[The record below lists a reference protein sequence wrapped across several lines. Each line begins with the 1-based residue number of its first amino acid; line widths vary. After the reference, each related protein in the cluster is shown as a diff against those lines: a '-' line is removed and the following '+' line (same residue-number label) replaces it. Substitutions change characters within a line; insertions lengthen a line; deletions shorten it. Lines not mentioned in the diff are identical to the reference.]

1 MLSRRMWLGSA
12 LVGAGAR
19 ASEPAPQTLVY
30 KRTRNYEI
38 KADVIRPPG
47 NERCPV
53 VLWIHG
59 GALIFGSRK
68 SLWESRREQA
78 LRMVRAGFA
87 VASIDYRLAPETKLG
102 GILTDL
108 GDAWKWLKEEGPK
121 LFAADTSR
129 LSVMGQSAGGY
140 LTLMSG
146 IVLRPRP
153 KALVSFYG
161 YGDIAGD
168 WYAKPA
174 PFYSQ
179 QPAVSRE
186 EAFAV
191 TGKQEISEPPAGK
204 DRLRFYLYCRQQGLW
219 PKLVAGYD
227 PQQERKDLRRF
238 CPLYR
243 VDASYPPTML
253 LHGDKDTDV
262 PFEQSQLMTEA
273 LKKLRVPAAFVQM
286 SGMGHG
292 FDRDMKNPRVSA
304 AFDGVIDFLRRHSA

>member
-1 MLSRRMWLGSA
+1 MLSRRKLFGSA
-12 LVGAGAR
+12 LMGTGAW
-19 ASEPAPQTLVY
+19 ASEPALETFVY
-30 KRTRNYEI
+30 KRTRNCEI

-47 NERCPV
+47 NERCPTI
-53 VLWIHG
+53 LWIHG

-68 SLWESRREQA
+68 SLWDSRREQA
-78 LRMVRAGFA
+78 LRLVRAGFA
-87 VASIDYRLAPETKLG
+87 LACIDYRLAPETKIG

-121 LFAADTSR
+121 RFAADTSR

-153 KALVSFYG
+153 RALVSFYG

-168 WYAKPA
+168 WYAKPD

-179 QPAVSRE
+179 QPAVSKE
-186 EAFAV
+186 EALAV
-191 TGKQEISEPPAGK
+191 VGTQEIAEPPPGK

-219 PKLVAGYD
+219 PKLVTGYD
-227 PQQERKDLRRF
+227 PHKERRDLRRF
-238 CPLYR
+238 CPLDR
-243 VDASYPPTML
+243 IDASYPPTML

-262 PFEQSQLMTEA
+262 PFQQSQLMTEA

-286 SGMGHG
+286 SGMGHS

-304 AFDGVIDFLRRHSA
+304 AFDGVIDFLRRYST